1 MENQNNNLQE
11 LEELRSQVAEFKN
24 RMEQQEIVSR
34 RLLEEVMKGHV
45 SWIKQM
51 SIWGSVG
58 ELVILPLLVYAL
70 RSIVGVSWLPII
82 AVGLILVGEAV
93 FNFWNVSTIRDKHLA
108 VDDVLS
114 AQQRLITFKR
124 REKLYTFGILPFLF
138 LWIVWLLF
146 DVYYGTDIPFSPSSE
161 RGIVHVVV
169 IVIASDKFVHY
180 NIPQSDRNSDSWNRS
195 LWSYLLSGKITSSF
209 LSSSLQ
215 LTILRE
221 RMVPSGA
228 KRIIWGIAM
237 TP

>member
-24 RMEQQEIVSR
+24 RMEQQEIVSL
-34 RLLEEVMKGHV
+34 RLLKEAMKGHV

-58 ELVILPLLVYAL
+58 ELAILPFLVYAL

-82 AVGLILVGEAV
+82 VIGLVIVGEAV

-124 REKLYTFGILPFLF
+124 REKLYTYGILPFIF
-138 LWIVWLLF
+138 LWVVWLLF
-146 DVYYGTDIPFSPSSE
+146 DVYHGTDIPFPSSD
-161 RGIVHVVV
+161 RLLVDFVV
-169 IVIASDKFVHY
+169 IVITLAVLSYVFY
-180 NIPQSDRNSDSWNRS
+180 REMRS
-195 LWSYLLSGKITSSF
+195 LNKAIKDIDEFAGKNN
-209 LSSSLQ
+209 
-215 LTILRE
+215 
-221 RMVPSGA
+221 
-228 KRIIWGIAM
+228 
-237 TP
+237 

>member
-1 MENQNNNLQE
+1 MENQNNNFQE

-34 RLLEEVMKGHV
+34 RLLKEAMNSHV

-51 SIWGSVG
+51 GIWVSVA

-70 RSIVGVSWLPII
+70 RSIVGVSWLPTIVI
-82 AVGLILVGEAV
+82 GLMIVSEAV

-138 LWIVWLLF
+138 FWVVWLLF
-146 DVYYGTDIPFSPSSE
+146 DVYYGTDIPFFPSSD
-161 RGIVHVVV
+161 RLLVYFVV
-169 IVIASDKFVHY
+169 IVITLAILSYVFY
-180 NIPQSDRNSDSWNRS
+180 REMRS
-195 LWSYLLSGKITSSF
+195 LNKAIKD
-209 LSSSLQ
+209 
-215 LTILRE
+215 IDEVAE
-221 RMVPSGA
+221 RNN
-228 KRIIWGIAM
+228 KQ
-237 TP
+237 